1 MSKASRHII
10 IPSEPGRMGR
20 TRSEQQENLKK
31 EGWSAGL
38 SAEQEDK
45 CRYLER
51 KLGIKD
57 RFLKLND
64 LDKVK

>member
-1 MSKASRHII
+1 MSKASRFII
-10 IPSEPGRMGR
+10 VKGEPGRLGR
-20 TRSEQQENLKK
+20 TRSEHQENLKK

-45 CRYLER
+45 CKYLER
-51 KLGIKD
+51 KLEIKD

-64 LDKVK
+64 LDKVR

>member
-10 IPSEPGRMGR
+10 ISGDPGRLGK
-20 TRSEQQENLKK
+20 TRGEQHENLKK

-38 SAEQEDK
+38 SVEQEDK
-45 CRYLER
+45 CKYLER
-51 KLGIKD
+51 KHGIKD

-64 LDKVK
+64 LDKVR

>member
-1 MSKASRHII
+1 
-10 IPSEPGRMGR
+10 MGR
-20 TRSEQQENLKK
+20 TRSEHQKNLKK